1 MNYLTEGYYL
11 VPHEH
16 MLHIHMNKINV
27 PIRFMVNNITIT
39 RTSRGTE
46 DEVYCNGVD
55 INEEILQSDFMELE
69 PQKDLFY
76 KANIKEKFKI

>member
-1 MNYLTEGYYL
+1 
-11 VPHEH
+11 
-16 MLHIHMNKINV
+16 
-27 PIRFMVNNITIT
+27 MVNNITIT